1 MMRADLPLRGIA
13 LMLSAMAVLPFLD
26 VLAKSLGNQG
36 VPVLQIVWAR
46 MTFGAVLTLPFA
58 LRIGG
63 TRALVP
69 DRPAMHALRATLLIC
84 ATALFFLAL
93 RTLPIADAL
102 AIFFVQP
109 LVITMFSSLIL
120 GESVG
125 WRRWAAVAVG
135 FVGVLIII
143 RPGFQAFDAGMAYA
157 LLAGA
162 SLAFY
167 MLMTRRISG
176 QAHAMVTTFQTSLL
190 GAALMTALVMALGW
204 QAVTPGQWQMLVGV
218 GLVATGGHFLI
229 VKAYDNAEASLL
241 APLGYTEMIMA
252 VALGWYFF
260 GDFPDRWTFVGV
272 GILIASAIYI
282 SMREQ
287 ARRRVG

>member
-1 MMRADLPLRGIA
+1 MRADLPLRGIA
-13 LMLSAMAVLPFLD
+13 LMLAAMAVLPFLD
-26 VLAKSLGNQG
+26 VLAKTLGNQG

-46 MTFGAVLTLPFA
+46 MAFGAVLTLPFA
-58 LRIGG
+58 MRIGG
-63 TRALVP
+63 MRATVP
-69 DRPAMHALRATLLIC
+69 DRPGMHALRAALLIG
-84 ATALFFLAL
+84 ATGFFFQAL

-109 LVITMFSSLIL
+109 LVITMFSPLIL

-125 WRRWAAVAVG
+125 WRRWAAVGVG
-135 FVGVLIII
+135 FVGVLVII
-143 RPGFQAFDAGMAYA
+143 RPGFQTFDIGMAYA

-167 MLMTRRISG
+167 MLITRRISG
-176 QAHAMVTTFQTSLL
+176 HAHAMVTTFHTSLL
-190 GAALMTALVMALGW
+190 GGGMMTVLVLALGW
-204 QAVTPGQWQMLVGV
+204 ASVTPQQWLMLLGV
-218 GLVATGGHFLI
+218 GFVATAGHFLI

-241 APLGYTEMIMA
+241 APLGYTEMIGA
-252 VALGWYFF
+252 VVLGWWFF
-260 GDFPDRWTFVGV
+260 GDFPDGWTFVGV

-287 ARRRVG
+287 RRKGAG